1 MIADPKARRLIAL
14 SHKKFWQED
23 DKELGYAMANTPK
36 RQRGL
41 GRGLSALMA
50 DIEQTVGD
58 TGAVNSERRN
68 EMLVPVETIH
78 PNPGQP
84 RRHFDADD
92 LNDLAGS
99 IRSKGIIQPLVVRAH
114 PVKAGEYEIVAGERR
129 WRASQLAQ
137 LHELPVVVRE
147 FSDLDVLEIA
157 IIENIQ
163 RADLNP
169 IEEAS
174 GYRQLMDKFGH
185 TQEQMAEVLGRSR
198 PHIANVLRLLALPDD
213 VQRFV
218 INGSLSSGH
227 ARALITAPNASDL
240 ARVVIARGLSVRQTE
255 KLVKEPKASSKERA
269 SKSAKDADTRAL
281 EGDLS
286 AALNMAVSIAHNP
299 GQEGG
304 SITISYK
311 NLEQLDELCRHLA
324 GL

>member
-1 MIADPKARRLIAL
+1 
-14 SHKKFWQED
+14 
-23 DKELGYAMANTPK
+23 MANTPK

-50 DIEQTVGD
+50 DIDQTVGD
-58 TGAVNSERRN
+58 SGPINPERRN
-68 EMLVPVETIH
+68 ELLVPIEAIH
-78 PNPGQP
+78 PNPDQP

-114 PVKAGEYEIVAGERR
+114 PVKAGEYQIVAGERR

-137 LHELPVVVRE
+137 LHELPIVVRE

-169 IEEAS
+169 IEEAI

-185 TQEQMAEVLGRSR
+185 TQEQMAEALGKSR
-198 PHIANVLRLLALPDD
+198 PHIANVLRLLALPED
-213 VQRFV
+213 VQALV
-218 INGSLSSGH
+218 ISGSLSSGH
-227 ARALITAPNASDL
+227 ARALITAPNASEL
-240 ARVVIARGLSVRQTE
+240 ARLVVARGLSVRQTE
-255 KLVKEPKASSKERA
+255 KLVKEPKAPSKERLP
-269 SKSAKDADTRAL
+269 KIAKDADTRAL

-286 AALNMAVSIAHNP
+286 AALKMAVSIAHSP

-304 SITISYK
+304 AITIRYK

>member
-1 MIADPKARRLIAL
+1 
-14 SHKKFWQED
+14 
-23 DKELGYAMANTPK
+23 
-36 RQRGL
+36 
-41 GRGLSALMA
+41 MA

-58 TGAVNSERRN
+58 TGPSSSERRSD
-68 EMLVPVETIH
+68 MLVPIENVH
-78 PNPGQP
+78 PNPDQP
-84 RRHFDADD
+84 RRHFDVDE

-114 PVKAGEYEIVAGERR
+114 PEKTGEYEIVAGERR

-137 LHELPVVVRE
+137 LHELPIVVRE

-169 IEEAS
+169 IEEAI

-185 TQEQMAEVLGRSR
+185 TQEQMAEALGKSR
-198 PHIANVLRLLALPDD
+198 PHIANVLRLLALPKD
-213 VQRFV
+213 VQAFV

-240 ARVVIARGLSVRQTE
+240 ARVVVARGLSVRQTE
-255 KLVKEPKASSKERA
+255 KLVKEPKAPSKDRMPRP
-269 SKSAKDADTRAL
+269 AKDADTRAL

-286 AALNMAVSIAHNP
+286 AALKMAVSITHNP

-304 SITISYK
+304 SITIRYK